1 LDQYDYPE
9 GVTPWLKSV
18 NEPGHDNF
26 EGGDFWNELAKDQ
39 SRTRDESF
47 FEMVGETGDVILM
60 HPLMLHSASKNL
72 RRDVRIITNP
82 PVSLKQP
89 FCFDRKNKDEYSLV
103 ELKTLKD
110 LGMPDGLPGWKTT
123 GPRRGWTSQR
133 MRKQEELKR
142 KELERMKKE

>member
-1 LDQYDYPE
+1 M
-9 GVTPWLKSV
+9 TPWLKSV

-26 EGGDFWNELAKDQ
+26 EGGDFWNELAKDE

-60 HPLMLHSASKNL
+60 HPFMLHSASKNL

-89 FCFDRKNKDEYSLV
+89 FYFDRKNKDEYSLV

-123 GPRRGWTSQR
+123 GSRRGWTSQR

>member
-1 LDQYDYPE
+1 M
-9 GVTPWLKSV
+9 TPWLKSV

-26 EGGDFWNELAKDQ
+26 EGGDFWNELAKDE

-110 LGMPDGLPGWKTT
+110 LGMPDGLPGWKIS
-123 GPRRGWTSQR
+123 GLRRGWTSQR

>member
-1 LDQYDYPE
+1 
-9 GVTPWLKSV
+9 VTPWLKSV

-26 EGGDFWNELAKDQ
+26 EGGDFWNELAQDE

-110 LGMPDGLPGWKTT
+110 LGMPDGLPGWKIS
-123 GPRRGWTSQR
+123 GLRRGWTSQR

>member
-1 LDQYDYPE
+1 
-9 GVTPWLKSV
+9 VTPWLKSV

-26 EGGDFWNELAKDQ
+26 EGGDFWNELAKDE

-110 LGMPDGLPGWKTT
+110 LGMPDGLPGWKIS
-123 GPRRGWTSQR
+123 GLRRGWTSQR